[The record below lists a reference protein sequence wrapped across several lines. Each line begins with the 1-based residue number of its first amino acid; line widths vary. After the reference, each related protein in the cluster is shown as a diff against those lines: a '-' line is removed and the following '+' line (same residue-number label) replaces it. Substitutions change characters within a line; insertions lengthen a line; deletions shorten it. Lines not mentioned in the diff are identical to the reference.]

1 MHFRECLLKRW
12 RGVSQPSLFYLP
24 KINNRE
30 VNMTHKV
37 FLIQSE
43 GLGRGDEQLGS
54 MLMANFLRLLGD
66 SEDKPGS
73 MIFWNAGVRLI
84 CEGSPVLNRL
94 KLLEEQGVELLGCAT
109 CLEHF
114 ELADKLAVGKP
125 TNMMKS
131 IQSMLSSEVVSL

>member
-1 MHFRECLLKRW
+1 LAH
-12 RGVSQPSLFYLP
+12 
-24 KINNRE
+24 KI
-30 VNMTHKV
+30 

-54 MLMANFLRLLGD
+54 MLMANFLRLLGE
-66 SEDKPGS
+66 SQDKPSG
-73 MIFWNAGVRLI
+73 MIFWNTGVRLA

-94 KLLEEQGVELLGCAT
+94 KQLEEQGVELLACTT

-114 ELADKLAVGKP
+114 ELTDKLAVAKP

-131 IQSMLSSEVVSL
+131 IQSMLGSDIISL